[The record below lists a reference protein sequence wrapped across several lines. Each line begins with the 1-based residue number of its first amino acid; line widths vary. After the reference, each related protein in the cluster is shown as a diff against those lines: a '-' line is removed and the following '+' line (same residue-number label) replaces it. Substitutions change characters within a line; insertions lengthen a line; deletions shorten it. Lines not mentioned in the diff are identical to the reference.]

1 MILEA
6 PVHGQRFFA
15 PEVVQT
21 STMDC
26 GPAALKCLLDGFGIP
41 VSYGR
46 LREACQTSVDGTSIN
61 TIEDI
66 ALQLGLE
73 AEQIMI
79 PADHLLLPESQS
91 LPAIIVTRLPSGL
104 THFLVIWG
112 RVGKFIQL
120 MDPATGRRWVTWER
134 FQNELFIHTFPVPA
148 DAWREWAGS
157 AGMLAPLRQRMQS
170 LKVPP
175 ADIELYI
182 DQAIHDPGWFSIA
195 VLDAAV
201 RMVSAIVHSHGLEP
215 GVEAAHVLER
225 FFHQNLQAGEAVF
238 SPEPDAAVPFV
249 RIPANYWSV
258 EPLAAPGQELLGAER
273 LLLHGAVL
281 IRVLGRLS
289 GAGAGPGEQPVQV
302 QELAEPIQERAAPLP
317 PELVAALEEPT
328 YQPFR
333 EVWKAM
339 RQDGLLTPT
348 VLVLA
353 LGLASLTVLIEA
365 LLLQGIVQI
374 GQSLSL
380 TSQRIAAAVILI
392 VFVLA
397 ALLLEFPIS
406 AIVARMGR
414 RLETRLRI
422 TFLEKIPHLND
433 RYFHSRLTSDM
444 TQRAHDLRSLR
455 NLPNLAVSVLR
466 IGFQLLLTT
475 AGVIWLDPLSA
486 PIAIFATVFFVG
498 ISFLTRP
505 LLEERDLRLRTQVGG
520 LSRFYLDS
528 LLGLIPAR
536 THSAERAMRRQHE
549 GQLVDWIYSSR
560 DYYRIASIV
569 QAVGAVLYSSFAIWL
584 VVNYISKGGSPGEIL
599 LLFYWTL
606 NLPALGQGFAEQ
618 VQQFPLQRNRILR
631 LLEPLGAPDDIAPAV
646 VDEFA
651 MTGSPPPDHES
662 PIPNQQPTVNDQKS
676 PLPDRQPATNN
687 HQSTIGLSIQF
698 DNVSVIAG
706 GQTIL
711 HDIQLTFNAG
721 EHIAIVGPSGAGKSS
736 LVGLLLGWH
745 RPAQGRVLVDGMA
758 LDGDLLSGLRRQVAW
773 VDPAVQVWNRSL
785 YDNLR
790 YGMTAAGAAP
800 IGMVIQQA
808 DLYDVLDKLPN
819 GLKTSLGEGGGL
831 VSGGEGQRVR
841 LGRAFLRSDVRLAI
855 LDEPFRG
862 LDRVKRRQLLAEAR
876 RHWEHATLLT
886 ITHDVGETRAFPRV
900 ILIENGQVVEDGQPE
915 ELLALHDSRYRELSV
930 AELAVRKGL
939 WSNASWRRLWLQ
951 DGRVQAPPEDEI
963 L

>member
-157 AGMLAPLRQRMQS
+157 AG
-170 LKVPP
+170 
-175 ADIELYI
+175 
-182 DQAIHDPGWFSIA
+182 
-195 VLDAAV
+195 
-201 RMVSAIVHSHGLEP
+201 EP

-302 QELAEPIQERAAPLP
+302 QELAEPVQERAAPLP

-631 LLEPLGAPDDIAPAV
+631 LLEPLGAPDDIAP
-646 VDEFA
+646 
-651 MTGSPPPDHES
+651 
-662 PIPNQQPTVNDQKS
+662 
-676 PLPDRQPATNN
+676 
-687 HQSTIGLSIQF
+687 
-698 DNVSVIAG
+698 
-706 GQTIL
+706 
-711 HDIQLTFNAG
+711 
-721 EHIAIVGPSGAGKSS
+721 
-736 LVGLLLGWH
+736 
-745 RPAQGRVLVDGMA
+745 
-758 LDGDLLSGLRRQVAW
+758 
-773 VDPAVQVWNRSL
+773 
-785 YDNLR
+785 
-790 YGMTAAGAAP
+790 
-800 IGMVIQQA
+800 
-808 DLYDVLDKLPN
+808 
-819 GLKTSLGEGGGL
+819 
-831 VSGGEGQRVR
+831 
-841 LGRAFLRSDVRLAI
+841 
-855 LDEPFRG
+855 
-862 LDRVKRRQLLAEAR
+862 
-876 RHWEHATLLT
+876 
-886 ITHDVGETRAFPRV
+886 
-900 ILIENGQVVEDGQPE
+900 
-915 ELLALHDSRYRELSV
+915 
-930 AELAVRKGL
+930 
-939 WSNASWRRLWLQ
+939 
-951 DGRVQAPPEDEI
+951 
-963 L
+963 